1 MPLEI
6 TPELKQALAPQGTIR
21 ASINVG
27 NPILANLDENKQ
39 PYGISID
46 LAKKL
51 AELLDVKLELV
62 VHDAAAK
69 SVDCVLNNEADFG
82 FFAVDPVRGKDIEF
96 TNPYVLIEGTYVVR
110 NDSPVK
116 TNDDVDHPG
125 TTVMVG
131 KGSAYDLYLSR
142 NIKHAQLLRSPTS
155 PEVVEYFLKE
165 NADVCAGVKPQL
177 ESILKNHDDLRMLPE
192 SFMQIKQA
200 MGLRKDRGTEAAI
213 FIKNFID
220 NAINTGFVK
229 KLAEKHAIKG
239 ATAVTEV

>member
-1 MPLEI
+1 MSLNI
-6 TPELKQALAPQGTIR
+6 TSELKQALAPLGTIR

-27 NPILANLDENKQ
+27 NPILANLDENNQ

-46 LAKKL
+46 LAKRL
-51 AELLDVKLELV
+51 AELIGTTLELI
-62 VHDAAAK
+62 VHTSAGK

-96 TNPYVLIEGTYVVR
+96 TNPYVLIEGTYVVH

-177 ESILKNHDDLRMLPE
+177 QNILQNHPELRMLPE
-192 SFMQIKQA
+192 SFMQIRQA
-200 MGLRKDRGTEAAI
+200 MGLRKDRGTEAAE
-213 FIKNFID
+213 FIKNFVD

-229 KLAEKHAIKG
+229 DLAEKHAMKG
-239 ATAVTEV
+239 ATAVTKL